1 MLPDERRFERRPT
14 IERPRERQGRP
25 RCPRRSI
32 VPSCRTR
39 CRYSCPDGLGEH
51 VLAPFLGTGT
61 RGCIPESGKID
72 TESIINQTY
81 EFCINFNSLLRNQYN
96 KTFFFV
102 KQGFFS
108 VFDIKIGHFK
118 VQKICY
124 KHSSLTTKIGKTKK
138 STFGRIDSR
147 LCFGFI
153 AKSTDQM
160 EILI

>member
-1 MLPDERRFERRPT
+1 MLPDERRFEHMPT
-14 IERPRERQGRP
+14 IERPRERRGRP
-25 RCPRRSI
+25 RCPRRST
-32 VPSCRTR
+32 VLSCRTR
-39 CRYSCPDGLGEH
+39 CRYSCPDELGEH
-51 VLAPFLGTGT
+51 ALAPSLGKGT

-72 TESIINQTY
+72 TESITNQTY
-81 EFCINFNSLLRNQYN
+81 DFCTHFTVCLGVQQNFFLC
-96 KTFFFV
+96 K
-102 KQGFFS
+102 KKGFFP
-108 VFDIKIGHFK
+108 FFAIKIGHFK